1 MQQLQVA
8 GRRFLDS
15 RQDRQDKR
23 DGCVLHQLVY
33 LRLVGVA
40 EAQTTLKNKKKNQTT
55 VSPCR
60 RWMIH
65 SGRLMHHATV
75 LLMNLAAAPQ
85 SLVGCQ
91 HQATPR
97 WPTWWKNLC
106 LFSTKY
112 FWRCCFLSTPDFVW
126 PVGSD
131 GLPIPGRL
139 VLVASNARRHT
150 KRHTVIYCL
159 CFCRRCYYILLFSFQ
174 ERSRRRKKKTDKHQ

>member
-112 FWRCCFLSTPDFVW
+112 FWRCCFSR
-126 PVGSD
+126 
-131 GLPIPGRL
+131 LPISYGPSDRMVCPFRVGW
-139 VLVASNARRHT
+139 
-150 KRHTVIYCL
+150 
-159 CFCRRCYYILLFSFQ
+159 FWLLPTH
-174 ERSRRRKKKTDKHQ
+174 EDTRSDTR